1 LLLPGGASS
10 GGTKG
15 KTERKTWAIYSW
27 VHLGEGVRVWG
38 RGGASAALGAAVLE
52 EESEPE
58 EGDDRWGQGVSGER
72 ERGQRTVSGETPG
85 GPWAGSWP
93 GPDSVPRPFTFFC
106 SFSFSF
112 FYFSLFFCNFCKS
125 ASKSFKPKPNFLK
138 NSTLHLRIVRN

>member
-72 ERGQRTVSGETPG
+72 E
-85 GPWAGSWP
+85 GPAYHFRRDTGWAVGRILAWDRF
-93 GPDSVPRPFTFFC
+93 GPAAFYFFLFFFFFLFSVFL
-106 SFSFSF
+106 FSFVTF
-112 FYFSLFFCNFCKS
+112 ANQLQK
-125 ASKSFKPKPNFLK
+125 ASNQNPIF
-138 NSTLHLRIVRN
+138 